1 MRKLFF
7 VCFLATFA
15 VINLWADELVSV
27 PVATLTHN
35 GEARQFYGASAL
47 SDAHAAAVSGDVIT
61 LNSGIFNACDI
72 TKGITLRGACMATTT
87 EMSQAG
93 MKLTRIQNDMR
104 IKVPSSDPNT
114 LKIEDLNFSNSCYVD
129 SVGHV
134 VFTRTMFNSYCY
146 ATGKMSNFD
155 AIQCYI
161 TYLQCNTTSEAVY
174 NLTNSTFR
182 YSSNAFPKHMNA
194 TNCTIGSFGVS
205 NTNSSVAVFQN
216 CIFTYKYT
224 GSYVSYYQIPEGCVA
239 INCVSPFSSTFSRCQ
254 ASNCKSNV
262 ALSSLFNT
270 TSTSIDGP
278 TTMQLTETAAA
289 TYLGTDGTQ
298 VGIYGG
304 LFPFTYMP
312 DNPLVTRCDIANKTT
327 EDGKLKV
334 EIEVKSVQ

>member
-47 SDAHAAAVSGDVIT
+47 NNAHAAAVSGDVIT
-61 LNSGIFNACDI
+61 LNSGNFNACDI
-72 TKGITLRGACMATTT
+72 TKGITLRGACMSVTT

-93 MKLTRIQNDMR
+93 MKFTRIQNDMR

-114 LKIEDLNFSNSCYVD
+114 LKIEDLCFSSSLTVD
-129 SVGHV
+129 SVSHV
-134 VFTRTMFNSYCY
+134 TFTRIFQSSNSLYVYSAKAMQC
-146 ATGKMSNFD
+146 D
-155 AIQCYI
+155 IIQSLI
-161 TYLQCNTTSEAVY
+161 Y
-174 NLTNSTFR
+174 NLYTYYPNAEVDYYLSNSTF
-182 YSSNAFPKHMNA
+182 YSIQTYNGYMPRHLNAQNCFINSCSTGVASNPDGIFYNSIINFTLPSGTTAYYCVAPSSSYFNGGA
-194 TNCTIGSFGVS
+194 TCSNCKTVSFSDLFGVS
-205 NTNSSVAVFQN
+205 SPSFP
-216 CIFTYKYT
+216 YT
-224 GSYVSYYQIPEGCVA
+224 
-239 INCVSPFSSTFSRCQ
+239 RR
-254 ASNCKSNV
+254 
-262 ALSSLFNT
+262 
-270 TSTSIDGP
+270 
-278 TTMQLTETAAA
+278 LTETAAA
-289 TYLGTDGTQ
+289 TYLGTDGTK

-304 LFPFTYMP
+304 LFPFTFMP